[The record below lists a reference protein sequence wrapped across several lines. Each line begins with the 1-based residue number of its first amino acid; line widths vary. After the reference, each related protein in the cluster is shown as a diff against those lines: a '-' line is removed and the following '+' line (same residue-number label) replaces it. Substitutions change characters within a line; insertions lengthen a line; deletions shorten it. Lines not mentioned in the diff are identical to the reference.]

1 MTRGARNSLAA
12 AATAVV
18 AALVLAVGVLAAA
31 PAPARA
37 PARVWTPPWA
47 SLLPAGT
54 TQVVRT
60 VSSHE
65 YCRRVWC
72 TLTQAW
78 ERDPE
83 GRWQK
88 VRELRSTIGRHGWGK
103 QREGDNRS
111 PVGVYRIKVTFT
123 TGTENPGEMPWRR
136 RKPTS
141 VVTSAAGPNYNTW
154 LEVRGVTSGNRP
166 SMRSGWVVD
175 YNRVRLRPG
184 VGPRP
189 VPGKGSGIFYH
200 TSKPGDRWAPP
211 ARCTHVRK
219 PPQNRWLQNR
229 HPPSAPPPL
238 LLFGRAAGAPAGTA
252 WGGRPWSRPRP
263 GMTWC

>member
-12 AATAVV
+12 ATTAVV
-18 AALVLAVGVLAAA
+18 VALVLAVGVLAAA

-200 TSKPGDRWAPP
+200 TSKPGDRWAPT
-211 ARCTHVRK
+211 AGCTQVGNPR
-219 PPQNRWLQNR
+219 QMRWLLTWLR
-229 HPPSAPPPL
+229 PSAD
-238 LLFGRAAGAPAGTA
+238 
-252 WGGRPWSRPRP
+252 PRVVQDR
-263 GMTWC
+263 